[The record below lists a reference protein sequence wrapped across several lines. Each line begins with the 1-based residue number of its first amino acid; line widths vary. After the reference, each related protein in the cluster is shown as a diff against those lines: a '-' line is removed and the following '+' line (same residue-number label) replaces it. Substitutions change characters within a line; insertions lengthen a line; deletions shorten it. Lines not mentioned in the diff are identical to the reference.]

1 MNDCKIH
8 VLWKAKIHSSWGFH
22 FAFSSITKLKRLNP
36 VSCNKR
42 NIKHD
47 KSIFRTKSERHSCF
61 VCSSYADLNPV
72 EVWLLTLNYNAWHGA
87 FFIQD
92 WLTSSVSKILA
103 LFFAK
108 GSMWLYGKIGYP
120 AHRYVGFWDRDL
132 QFPYMNTPF
141 RFLFISVT
149 ELKFPISK
157 EVERRTTKFIWPA
170 SETHKFSLKYCIAFC
185 FPLI

>member
-1 MNDCKIH
+1 M
-8 VLWKAKIHSSWGFH
+8 
-22 FAFSSITKLKRLNP
+22 
-36 VSCNKR
+36 
-42 NIKHD
+42 
-47 KSIFRTKSERHSCF
+47 
-61 VCSSYADLNPV
+61 
-72 EVWLLTLNYNAWHGA
+72 WLLTLNYNAWHGT

-157 EVERRTTKFIWPA
+157 EIERRTTKFIWPA
-170 SETHKFSLKYCIAFC
+170 SETHKFSLKYCIAFQLNI
-185 FPLI
+185 FRHSGGLFNRWWHT